1 MFVLTPLTLLAMLL
15 ASIALLAAACGSDD
29 APPPRSPLDD
39 AAPQAATG
47 SATVTPTAT
56 AAATQAPTLTAVVPP
71 DGPTPP
77 PAAVL
82 EVVIGNAIELMA
94 EWLGVPATDF
104 SVADAEALVWPDG
117 CIGIPRPLLLCT
129 QVLTPGAR
137 VVLADRFG
145 GLHEAHSN
153 ADGSAV
159 AWAGQTVTRG
169 TIERVD
175 AVTRHVT
182 LNLLDG
188 GRLELRAVP
197 GSRIEPQSG
206 QRDLEA
212 AAPGLAVFVA
222 YDDAPDRATDDAALP
237 VIAWLDADPAR

>member
-1 MFVLTPLTLLAMLL
+1 MFARCVPV
-15 ASIALLAAACGSDD
+15 LLAAALLVAACGSQD
-29 APPPRSPLDD
+29 APPPRNPLDE
-39 AAPQAATG
+39 
-47 SATVTPTAT
+47 TAT
-56 AAATQAPTLTAVVPP
+56 AAATGSAGAAASATATAGSSAAPASPP
-71 DGPTPP
+71 PASAQGDPTPP
-77 PAAVL
+77 LGLAL
-82 EVVIGNAIELMA
+82 EVFTGNAIELMA

-104 SVADAEALVWPDG
+104 SIVEAEALVWPDG

-145 GLHEAHSN
+145 GLHEAHGN

-159 AWAGQTVTRG
+159 AWAGRTVTRG

-175 AVTRHVT
+175 PLTRYVT

-188 GRLELRAVP
+188 GSLELRAAP
-197 GSRIEPQSG
+197 GSLIEPQPG
-206 QRDLEA
+206 QRGLAA
-212 AAPGLAVFVA
+212 AAPGLAVLVA
-222 YDDAPDRATDDAALP
+222 YDDAPDDAALA